1 MLRSTICRWSGGKF
15 LYHGDS
21 PFWCRLGAFAAI
33 LEQFPFWN
41 QIREDGPHR
50 MHHRNGHA
58 WAIER
63 LTRSIYDD
71 VLAFFATE
79 EGQAEYEAWE
89 REQAELKKKRAA
101 ATKVVAA
108 HSFIWFFWADRYD
121 GISAHRG

>member
-1 MLRSTICRWSGGKF
+1 MKNPGFGLGFLISTICLLWVWKYP
-15 LYHGDS
+15 YHGGT

-33 LEQFPFWN
+33 LEQLPFWS

-50 MHHRNGHA
+50 MRHRNGHA

-89 REQAELKKKRAA
+89 REQEELKKQKKAA
-101 ATKVVAA
+101 ATKVAA
-108 HSFIWFFWADRYD
+108 ASSFIWFF
-121 GISAHRG
+121 